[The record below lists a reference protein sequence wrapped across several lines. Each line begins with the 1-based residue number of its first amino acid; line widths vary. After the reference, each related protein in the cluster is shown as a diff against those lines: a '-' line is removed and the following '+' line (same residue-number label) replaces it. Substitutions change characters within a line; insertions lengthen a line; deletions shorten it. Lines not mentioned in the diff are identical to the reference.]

1 MSILPAADRAA
12 LAGLGAPLVA
22 SFDAVAREA
31 ARASVAVARLAS
43 SAAALPAVC
52 EPAATLA
59 DRLDADIA
67 RALLHPARLAD
78 ARREVERVDAASGD
92 ALVATQSLRADNGRA
107 IVTHSTP
114 NRAQRRAKARR

>member
-22 SFDAVAREA
+22 AFDA
-31 ARASVAVARLAS
+31 ARLAS
-43 SAAALPAVC
+43 SAAALPAVR
-52 EPAATLA
+52 EPAAAIA

-67 RALLHPARLAD
+67 HALLHPARLAD
-78 ARREVERVDAASGD
+78 ARREVERVLASSGD
-92 ALVATQSLRADNGRA
+92 AFVATQSLRADNGRA